1 MSGVSVALWTYG
13 IAFVIS
19 LVVACLILL
28 IRNILSGDR
37 KARSKFKESQE
48 N

>member
-19 LVVACLILL
+19 FVVACLILL
-28 IRNILSGDR
+28 IRNLLSGDR
-37 KARSKFKESQE
+37 KAKAKSRES
-48 N
+48 

>member
-19 LVVACLILL
+19 LVVACLILA
-28 IRNILSGDR
+28 IRNLLSGDR
-37 KARSKFKESQE
+37 KSKSKSKKSQE
-48 N
+48 L